1 MVHIKDNYSTTS
13 EYNHLLEL
21 LETKSEVASFQ
32 KLEQRFQEID
42 KIVEKTEIQM
52 KRESKLV

>member
-1 MVHIKDNYSTTS
+1 MVHIKDKYSTTS
-13 EYNHLLEL
+13 EHDHLLQL

-42 KIVEKTEIQM
+42 KIVEKTEI
-52 KRESKLV
+52 